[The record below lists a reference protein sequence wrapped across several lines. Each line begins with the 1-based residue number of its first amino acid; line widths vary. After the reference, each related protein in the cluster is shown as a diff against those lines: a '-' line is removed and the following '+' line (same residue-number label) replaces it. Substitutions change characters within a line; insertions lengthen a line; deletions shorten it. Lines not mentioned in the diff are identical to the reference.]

1 MARASAFNRNTSRRA
16 AAAEKLGPPP
26 RREPLPPS
34 PLPAAVLVTLA
45 TKALR
50 PASDV
55 HAMTCYA
62 LGASQESCSCCRV
75 NSSLANRTFLSYLVY
90 LIKVF
95 SIQGRLISY
104 GSVCRLG

>member
-1 MARASAFNRNTSRRA
+1 MQDTVARASAFNRNTSRRA
-16 AAAEKLGPPP
+16 AAAAKLGPPP

-34 PLPAAVLVTLA
+34 PLPAAVLVTLT

-50 PASDV
+50 PASDI

-62 LGASQESCSCCRV
+62 LGASQESCSC
-75 NSSLANRTFLSYLVY
+75 FSYLVY

-104 GSVCRLG
+104 GSVCRLV